1 METRIM
7 KKIYLKPAIEVIPL
21 ETVNLL
27 VGSGPGAGD
36 QTNPN
41 LGDFQFENVDLE
53 ALENFEF

>member
-1 METRIM
+1 M

-41 LGDFQFENVDLE
+41 LVGGDFQFENVDLE